1 MTGVPK
7 DRLINDLDGLFSRL
21 LEEAYPVISE
31 EEAPQDGPKVGFVD
45 KLRLFDSGVKWVAT
59 KNKVDPEQETDAF
72 GLAREQLTG
81 RSRGRGASGA
91 PPRANGSGH

>member
-1 MTGVPK
+1 MCIR
-7 DRLINDLDGLFSRL
+7 DR
-21 LEEAYPVISE
+21 AYPVISE

-91 PPRANGSGH
+91 VSYTHLGEVPLISDPRAAG